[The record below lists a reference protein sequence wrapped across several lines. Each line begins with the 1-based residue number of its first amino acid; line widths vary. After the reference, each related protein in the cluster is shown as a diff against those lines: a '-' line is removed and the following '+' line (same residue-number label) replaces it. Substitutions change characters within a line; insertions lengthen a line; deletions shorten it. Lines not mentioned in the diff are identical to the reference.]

1 MKESLQIHYL
11 EIVTSNVEDSCAMYS
26 RSMGLSFGGP
36 IPELGGAKT
45 ALLSNGGMIG
55 IRAPMHD
62 AEEPTV
68 RPYYLVSDIEKAVSK
83 AVKSGADIA
92 LPPME
97 ISGYGKCAIIFIGPI
112 QSGFWQV

>member
-11 EIVTSNVEDSCAMYS
+11 EIVTSNVEDSCAVYS
-26 RSMGLSFGGP
+26 RSMGGSFGDS
-36 IPELGGAKT
+36 IAELGGAKT
-45 ALLSNGGMIG
+45 ALLANGGMIG
-55 IRAPMHD
+55 IREPMHD
-62 AEEPTV
+62 AEEPTI
-68 RPYYLVSDIEKAVSK
+68 RPYYLVSDIDEAVSE
-83 AVKSGADIA
+83 AAKSGADIA